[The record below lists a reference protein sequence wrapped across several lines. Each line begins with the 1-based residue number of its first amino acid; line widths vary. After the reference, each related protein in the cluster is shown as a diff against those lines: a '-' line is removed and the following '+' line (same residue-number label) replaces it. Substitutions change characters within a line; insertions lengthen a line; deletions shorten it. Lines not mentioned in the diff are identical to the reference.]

1 MSQYTAHLDWHFRVK
16 RREKDNAR
24 KAQSRKWYIEK
35 RDWIVSDEIED
46 ENEEMTEE
54 ELDAEEEIVIPTVAV
69 EADKKENSTCPVCR
83 EDFDTFYKQGEA
95 EDEGSWYLHNAMRT
109 EEGLFHP
116 ECHKDK
122 DNAMDVTLADTSL
135 EEPVPEIKEE
145 STPAAEGESKNE
157 TELEL
162 SVENCIIKEE
172 SPVPPLVEPD
182 VTMEDVEKESSLPE
196 KSQDNDDNGVESE
209 KAEDVIKPE
218 DTEAEAEVEEAS
230 KSLVDDG
237 VDGGDNSLT
246 APVVPQAKVN
256 INIKINSSAPLER
269 RESLMSVPSENEEG
283 SEFDK
288 EAVVVEGP
296 TQEEIDLAKPRMKGK
311 KFTAF
316 PAMNKDNELSGL
328 CSIM

>member
-1 MSQYTAHLDWHFRVK
+1 
-16 RREKDNAR
+16 
-24 KAQSRKWYIEK
+24 
-35 RDWIVSDEIED
+35 
-46 ENEEMTEE
+46 
-54 ELDAEEEIVIPTVAV
+54 
-69 EADKKENSTCPVCR
+69 
-83 EDFDTFYKQGEA
+83 
-95 EDEGSWYLHNAMRT
+95 
-109 EEGLFHP
+109 
-116 ECHKDK
+116 
-122 DNAMDVTLADTSL
+122 MDVTLADTSL

-145 STPAAEGESKNE
+145 STPAAEAESKNE

-162 SVENCIIKEE
+162 SVENCIIKED

-182 VTMEDVEKESSLPE
+182 VTMEDVEKESSLPK

-209 KAEDVIKPE
+209 KAEDVIKSE

-230 KSLVDDG
+230 KSL